1 MVKILIGSGVSLAVG
16 LAIGWSVEH
25 RRAEHQKTE
34 IVQQM
39 VQGTESS
46 DYEHTARAALAIQ
59 LIDSDE
65 AEQAVELLSGP
76 VAYYYSIYRDDTA
89 QNERAAKLLA
99 IIEQLARTNQVVAA
113 QIVEVSKYQITRP

>member
-59 LIDSDE
+59 FD
-65 AEQAVELLSGP
+65 
-76 VAYYYSIYRDDTA
+76 
-89 QNERAAKLLA
+89 
-99 IIEQLARTNQVVAA
+99 
-113 QIVEVSKYQITRP
+113 